1 MLVVL
6 PGRLSNRVGI
16 GVFILASF
24 KLESHISHVLRPGP
38 FSYVHTLHLNHLGSL
53 RCCSQARHWL
63 DLRGFLRVH
72 LEQAQYSPFL
82 RVPFSRDFSLEPPHA
97 WHMDTCPGF
106 SRVHLLHIQ
115 SLLSASTSSFE
126 SSTWNIEKKDE
137 NYLIT
142 FFDDNKQFY
151 GILARK
157 KEQNNLIVCKKLV
170 NRPAG
175 EFLEALF
182 CKMLL
187 LERTNTHLIIMHK
200 NSFKKRFWT
209 VTHFQKAVNW
219 KIDFCCCNCH

>member
-1 MLVVL
+1 MCIVHYYSTTSHNYNQNEREKSLTSLQNCTIFLHLSLAADSSTFLNCSISSDSCLEPMLVVL

-38 FSYVHTLHLNHLGSL
+38 FSYVHTLHLNHLGSF

-126 SSTWNIEKKDE
+126 SSTWNIEKKRWKKWS
-137 NYLIT
+137 NHV
-142 FFDDNKQFY
+142 FDDKWQ
-151 GILARK
+151 
-157 KEQNNLIVCKKLV
+157 
-170 NRPAG
+170 
-175 EFLEALF
+175 
-182 CKMLL
+182 
-187 LERTNTHLIIMHK
+187 
-200 NSFKKRFWT
+200 
-209 VTHFQKAVNW
+209 
-219 KIDFCCCNCH
+219 